1 VKRFGFEVKNLPA
14 VLTELKVKGVK
25 IAFEMRDN
33 PTMNQEVHDESG
45 QEADIHS
52 RNG

>member
-1 VKRFGFEVKNLPA
+1 VKRFGFAVKNLPA
-14 VLTELKVKGVK
+14 VLAELKVKGVK

-33 PTMNQEVHDESG
+33 PTNQEVHDESG